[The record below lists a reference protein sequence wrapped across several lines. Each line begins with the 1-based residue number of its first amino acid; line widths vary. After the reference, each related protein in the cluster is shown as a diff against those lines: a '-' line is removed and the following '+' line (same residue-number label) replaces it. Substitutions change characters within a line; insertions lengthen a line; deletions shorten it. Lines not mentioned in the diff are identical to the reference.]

1 MQVTRANS
9 NAQFLLDGNAYFA
22 RIHQSLDGVIAAG
35 VGGNRFVRLAFWQI
49 APDAFLPGYG
59 GGAGALLI
67 DKLEAIARLGIRV
80 EIIAWAG
87 AQVLNNVVP
96 EMKSGWKTRAWVQQV
111 NNRNAGAGAYRPIQI
126 YMESYGRRTF
136 GMSTHQKIVVLSNG
150 ALKEAYVGGMNMAHK
165 YLSSDVHDP
174 ENWWHDAAVRVT
186 GLIVDDIEGEWVRRW
201 NKQQAL
207 LAPAATIGV
216 AGADPA
222 NLTITMMTTNSE
234 ANPAERDIR
243 AGLQARIAA
252 AANYVYLENYALTDP
267 SIVEDLATFK
277 QGGGTVIPVVN
288 HPANTTMDGFE
299 AFSYLMYYTYVELAL
314 ADLNAFDAADSW
326 RGRVGPLTNYVAA
339 GVVGAHVDKAGYNPA
354 NMATLNPATSYSV
367 AFNAGPGGAPR
378 RIGLRY
384 IWDITANNDV
394 MFAPKTYRHND
405 PTKWTYPHSKV
416 AIIDDQYVMVG
427 TSNWTYRSMQYDGEI
442 TLEIDDGAF
451 AQAVR
456 AQLFAHWQMPGAAA
470 AGGAAGVGAAW
481 LLDATA
487 NQVAWA
493 GNAFSLSETRLV
505 PLAFDDFIHPISR
518 EAWRKSLSSASL
530 ASIGSSFF

>member
-22 RIHQSLDGVIAAG
+22 RLHQSLDGVIAAG
-35 VGGNRFVRLAFWQI
+35 AGANRFVRMAFWQI

-59 GGAGALLI
+59 GGAGALLV
-67 DKLEAIARLGIRV
+67 DKLEAIARLSIRV

-87 AQVLNNVVP
+87 AQVLNNFVP
-96 EMKSGWKTRAWVQQV
+96 EMKSGWQTRAWVQEV
-111 NNRNAGAGAYRPIQI
+111 NRRNNALGGYRPIEI

-136 GMSTHQKIVVLSNG
+136 GMSTHQKIVVLSTG
-150 ALKEAYVGGMNMAHK
+150 PLKEAYVGGMNMAHK
-165 YLSSDVHDP
+165 YLSSDIHDP

-186 GLIVDDIEGEWVRRW
+186 GQIVDDIEGEWVRRW
-201 NKQQAL
+201 NKQTTL
-207 LAPAATIGV
+207 PAPAATIGV
-216 AGADPA
+216 AAPDPA

-234 ANPAERDIR
+234 AIPAERDIR
-243 AGLQARIAA
+243 AGLQARIGA

-267 SIVEDLATFK
+267 SIVEDLAAFK

-288 HPANTTMDGFE
+288 HPANKTMDGFE
-299 AFSYLMYYTYVELAL
+299 GFSYLMYYTYVELAL

-326 RGRVGPLTNYVAA
+326 RGRAGPLTNYPAA
-339 GVVGAHVDKAGYNPA
+339 NVVGAHVDKAGYNPA
-354 NMATLNPATSYSV
+354 NMATLNPATAYRV
-367 AFNAGPGGAPR
+367 TFNTAAGVPTQ
-378 RIGLRY
+378 IGLRY
-384 IWDITANNDV
+384 IWDIAANNDV
-394 MFAPKTYRHND
+394 MFAPKTYRHNE
-405 PTKWTYPHSKV
+405 PTKWTYPHSKL

-442 TLEIDDGAF
+442 TLEIDDAAF
-451 AQAVR
+451 AQGVR
-456 AQLFAHWQMPGAAA
+456 AQLFTHWHMPTAAA

-493 GNAFSLSETRLV
+493 GGNFALSETRLV
-505 PLAFDDFIHPISR
+505 PCAFDDFMHPISI
-518 EAWRKSLSSASL
+518 EAWKNSLSSASL